1 MLNMHT
7 QMYDVC
13 ISQMTAMHACA
24 VYSDFCHA
32 SDRWKLVDTNRS
44 VFARLKETFI
54 SAKMQLT
61 LKN

>member
-1 MLNMHT
+1 
-7 QMYDVC
+7 MYDVC
-13 ISQMTAMHACA
+13 ISQMTDMHACA
-24 VYSDFCHA
+24 VYNDFCHA
-32 SDRWKLVDTNRS
+32 SDRWKLADTNRS